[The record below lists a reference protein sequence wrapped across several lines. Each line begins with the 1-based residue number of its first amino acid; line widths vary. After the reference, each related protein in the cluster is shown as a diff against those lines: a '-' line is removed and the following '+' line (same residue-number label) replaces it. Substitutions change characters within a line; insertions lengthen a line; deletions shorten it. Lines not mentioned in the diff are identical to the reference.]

1 MISFQGGGAGWDYAT
16 LDFLPRISTKFCKRN
31 ITKQDP
37 YGIYDRSNSNNAFK
51 DYTIV
56 NVLYCSG
63 DLHAGNVTRQLKD
76 FWNKNPVVVKQ
87 TGFNN
92 TMATLDWI
100 KSQVTSGYLDK
111 NLDSLIISGQSAGA
125 IGAQL
130 WSHYI
135 LTQFNAMHKSVIVDS
150 YLGVFPDQA
159 GMIYTVFNLHYL
171 STKQ

>member
-1 MISFQGGGAGWDYAT
+1 MISFQGGGAGWDKTT
-16 LDFLPRISTKFCKRN
+16 LEILPRISTKFCKRS

-37 YGIYDRSNSNNAFK
+37 YGIYDRSNSYNAFT

-63 DLHAGNVTRQLKD
+63 DLHAGEATRQFKGG
-76 FWNKNPVVVKQ
+76 WGNTVTTVNQ
-87 TGFNN
+87 TGYKN
-92 TMATLDWI
+92 TMATLNWI
-100 KSQVTSGYLDK
+100 KSQIGDYLNP
-111 NLDSLIISGQSAGA
+111 NLGSLVISGQSAGA

-135 LTQFNAMHKSVIVDS
+135 IENFNATKKVVIIDS
-150 YLGVFPDQA
+150 YLGVFPVKA
-159 GMIYTVFNLHYL
+159 GMIYTVCNRHYL

>member
-1 MISFQGGGAGWDYAT
+1 MISFQGGGAGWDKLT
-16 LDFLPRISTKFCKRN
+16 LETLPKFSPEFCQRN
-31 ITKQDP
+31 IKKQDQ
-37 YGIYDRSNSNNAFK
+37 YGIYDRSNSYNAFK

-63 DLHAGNVTRQLKD
+63 DLHAGEATRK
-76 FWNKNPVVVKQ
+76 FKGGWGNTVKVKQ
-87 TGFNN
+87 TGYKN

-100 KSQVTSGYLDK
+100 NSQIGDYLNSD
-111 NLDSLIISGQSAGA
+111 LDSLVISGQSAGA

-135 LTQFNAMHKSVIVDS
+135 IEKFNAKKKVVIIDS
-150 YLGVFPDQA
+150 YLGVFPVEA
-159 GMIYTVFNLHYL
+159 GMIYTVCNKHYL